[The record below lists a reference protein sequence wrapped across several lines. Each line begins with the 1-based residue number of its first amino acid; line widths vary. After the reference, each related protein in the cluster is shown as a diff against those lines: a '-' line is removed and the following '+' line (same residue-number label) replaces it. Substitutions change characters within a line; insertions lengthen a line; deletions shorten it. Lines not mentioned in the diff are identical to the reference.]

1 MSKKNDI
8 SAERVVIDAVEVN
21 ALLQSERWSDLS
33 AGKEPLQGEQQQQN
47 IAEKAAAKS
56 VIGELC
62 QQPQIIGKD
71 IDIERLVRLTSED
84 IIDKFLSTEHHRI
97 VAEEGEPESEIVV
110 QAEFDDEDD
119 FVSEELAEVYLAQGL
134 KDMAK
139 ETYRKLSLV
148 NPEKSIYFAQI
159 IANIDSNN

>member
-8 SAERVVIDAVEVN
+8 SAERVVIDAVEVD

-148 NPEKSIYFAQI
+148 NPEKSIYFAGLI
-159 IANIDSNN
+159 EKIDSNN